1 MGIAKENEKGTRNGE
16 ECRNRMHS
24 TVKRAHG
31 KMQAHRVHAVFAV
44 CFFAIIIVCIG
55 ITTGIRRLVI
65 MSGMH
70 RSAIFGSAFATYALL
85 CLCVL
90 LAYISNAL
98 LIRQIFKPLTEI
110 SKASKKIAEGQYDI
124 QINTTSVVLEV
135 ENTIRNFNKMA
146 KELNSVEMLRNDFI
160 ANVSHE
166 FKTPLTSVKGY
177 ATLLMDDTLG
187 KVEKEE
193 YIRKLLFNVEK
204 LNELTGNILLISKLD
219 SQTFVHNKEAYRL
232 DEQLRETIVL
242 LEPKWSAKQ
251 LELQLELDE
260 IKYYGARSL
269 MSQVWT
275 NLINNAIKF
284 SDMAGKITVKLY
296 KKDGQ
301 LSVIVSDNGIGMDE
315 ETKKHIFDKFYQGD
329 TSRKSQGNGLG
340 LALCKK
346 ILEQCGG
353 NIYVSSE
360 QKVGTTF
367 LVKLP
372 EKPEQGM
379 EE

>member
-1 MGIAKENEKGTRNGE
+1 MAKENEKEKRNRE
-16 ECRNRMHS
+16 ECRKRMHS
-24 TVKRAHG
+24 SVKRAHG
-31 KMQAHRVHAVFAV
+31 KMRAHRVHAVFAV
-44 CFFAIIIVCIG
+44 CFFAIIIVCIA

-65 MSGMH
+65 MSGIH
-70 RSAIFGSAFATYALL
+70 RSVIFGSAFATYALL
-85 CLCVL
+85 CLCVI

-124 QINTTSVVLEV
+124 QINTTSMVLEV

-166 FKTPLTSVKGY
+166 FKTPLNSVKGY
-177 ATLLMDDTLG
+177 ATLLMDDTFS
-187 KVEKEE
+187 KEEKEE

-251 LELQLELDE
+251 LELDLELDE
-260 IKYYGARSL
+260 IDYYGARSL

-284 SDMAGKITVKLY
+284 SDVSGRITVKLY
-296 KKDGQ
+296 KKDGE

-315 ETKKHIFDKFYQGD
+315 ETQKHIFDKFYQGD

-360 QKVGTTF
+360 RKVGTTF